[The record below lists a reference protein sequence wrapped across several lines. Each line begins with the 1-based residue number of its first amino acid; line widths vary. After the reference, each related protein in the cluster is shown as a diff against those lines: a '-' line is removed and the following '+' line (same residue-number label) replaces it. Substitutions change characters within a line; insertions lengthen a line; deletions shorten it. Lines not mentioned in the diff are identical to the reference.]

1 MSNGAARGHA
11 GTVTRGHGEKSRGR
25 EGLMARG
32 PEGGPESRREHVG
45 LENGRQRGNRTH
57 IARFVARN
65 SVR

>member
-32 PEGGPESRREHVG
+32 PEGWREVNERPG
-45 LENGRQRGNRTH
+45 GSEARWTRERQT
-57 IARFVARN
+57 
-65 SVR
+65 S